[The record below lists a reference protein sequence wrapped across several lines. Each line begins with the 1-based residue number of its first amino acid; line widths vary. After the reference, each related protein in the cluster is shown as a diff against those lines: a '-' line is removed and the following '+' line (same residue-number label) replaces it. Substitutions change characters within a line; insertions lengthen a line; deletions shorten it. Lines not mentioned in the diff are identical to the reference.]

1 LRDIGDARIAIE
13 TALSEPE
20 KIAEIK
26 TSGRRRYVWQV
37 AAVVVA
43 LAAIAGL
50 ILQRIPNR
58 SSASPTVGP
67 LTRLTSDS
75 GFTTDPSI
83 SADGRLVVYASDRSG
98 DGNLDLWV
106 QQTTGG
112 SAIRLTTDAADD
124 HQPDVSP
131 DGSQIAFR
139 SERSRTGIYIVSALG
154 GEARL

>member
-1 LRDIGDARIAIE
+1 RQADRHLGVWLSAVRNRDG
-13 TALSEPE
+13 TAGLSGQ
-20 KIAEIK
+20 
-26 TSGRRRYVWQV
+26 T
-37 AAVVVA
+37 
-43 LAAIAGL
+43 AIAGL

-112 SAIRLTTDAADD
+112 SAILLTTDAADD

-154 GEARL
+154 GEARLIAPEGMAPRF